1 MTIPTYRN
9 VPDDPECESA
19 GRTVFIG
26 NVGLTGYDEPDKT
39 IADPATTMLAIDAI
53 SSPGTSG
60 WCFHF
65 VTLVLQIEAPAE
77 AMFVNHSG
85 RDNYHREVL
94 ADPAAVITPDPDVA
108 YWSES
113 NDASRTLRIREDET
127 ALLSSDGNGRTC
139 YVGVAGVGTDTGALR
154 FTAIAAGSL
163 VRETS
168 CHLVIDELRPG
179 DRIAGYLG

>member
-1 MTIPTYRN
+1 VTSYQN
-9 VPDDPECESA
+9 AADDIDCESA
-19 GRTVFIG
+19 GTTVFIG
-26 NVGLTGYDEPDKT
+26 NVGLSDFQEPR
-39 IADPATTMLAIDAI
+39 ADLLNPATAILSIDVI
-53 SSPGTSG
+53 SAPGSQAWT
-60 WCFHF
+60 FHF
-65 VTLVLQIEAPAE
+65 VTLLLQIEAPAG
-77 AMFVNHSG
+77 AMFVNHTG
-85 RDNYHREVL
+85 RGNYHREVL
-94 ADPAAVITPDPDVA
+94 ADPAAVPTDVA

-127 ALLSSDGNGRTC
+127 ALLSGGGNGRTY
-139 YVGVAGVGTDTGALR
+139 YVGVAGVSTDTGALR

>member
-1 MTIPTYRN
+1 MTSYQNAT
-9 VPDDPECESA
+9 DDIDCESA
-19 GRTVFIG
+19 GTTVFIG
-26 NVGLTGYDEPDKT
+26 NVGLSDFQEPRADVP
-39 IADPATTMLAIDAI
+39 DPATAILSIDVI
-53 SSPGTSG
+53 SAPGSQAWT
-60 WCFHF
+60 FHF
-65 VTLVLQIEAPAE
+65 VTLLLQIEAPAE

-85 RDNYHREVL
+85 RGNYHREVL
-94 ADPAAVITPDPDVA
+94 ADPAAVITPDPDVV

-113 NDASRTLRIREDET
+113 DDASRTLRIREDET
-127 ALLSSDGNGRTC
+127 ALLSGDGNGRTY

>member
-1 MTIPTYRN
+1 MTSYRN
-9 VPDDPECESA
+9 AADDIDCESA
-19 GRTVFIG
+19 GTTVFIG
-26 NVGLTGYDEPDKT
+26 NVGLSDFQEPR
-39 IADPATTMLAIDAI
+39 ADLPHPATAILSIDVI
-53 SSPGTSG
+53 SAPGSQAWT
-60 WCFHF
+60 FHF
-65 VTLVLQIEAPAE
+65 VTLLLQIEAPAE

-94 ADPAAVITPDPDVA
+94 ADPAVVITLDPDVA

-127 ALLSSDGNGRTC
+127 ALLSGDGNGRTY
-139 YVGVAGVGTDTGALR
+139 YVGVAGVGTDTEGLR

-179 DRIAGYLG
+179 DRIAGYLD